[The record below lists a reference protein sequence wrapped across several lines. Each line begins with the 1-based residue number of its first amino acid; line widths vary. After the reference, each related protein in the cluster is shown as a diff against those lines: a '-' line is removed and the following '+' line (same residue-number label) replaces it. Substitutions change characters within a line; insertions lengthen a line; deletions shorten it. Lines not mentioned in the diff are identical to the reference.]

1 MAGERERCVAAGCD
15 DFATKPIDR
24 SRLFET
30 LARFLGERAKQT
42 A

>member
-1 MAGERERCVAAGCD
+1 MSGDRAKCLQAGCD

-24 SRLFET
+24 RT
-30 LARFLGERAKQT
+30 LIARCAAWVGRKSKA